1 MKFKLISN
9 KCPVCGEKMKFS
21 KKYRMGISLSYKDRK
36 LLINS
41 LCIRC
46 SVCDTM
52 ISSDIMFG
60 PILTVLG
67 FYLLTFVGSDI
78 NDLTYELFYTS
89 TMLDIFLP
97 IAWLLFVFF
106 RTPCICPKPRNIY
119 RHISVE
125 EATEIWQKK
134 KGEWLKNQKALREKQ
149 NVDPIEAAK
158 KRMFEFKDT
167 RRECEICG
175 GELKIKPFL
184 DGILPF
190 EDFQFCSKK
199 CETCGTKF
207 LKKPSVGFWIA
218 LPLSVI
224 HYLVAIAVY
233 RGKLTKLIAIVA
245 SIYFLYNFY
254 ANSPFAPYD
263 KGFLDIKAL
272 KAKWEDK
279 NQ

>member
-1 MKFKLISN
+1 M
-9 KCPVCGEKMKFS
+9 
-21 KKYRMGISLSYKDRK
+21 
-36 LLINS
+36 
-41 LCIRC
+41 
-46 SVCDTM
+46 
-52 ISSDIMFG
+52 
-60 PILTVLG
+60 
-67 FYLLTFVGSDI
+67 
-78 NDLTYELFYTS
+78 
-89 TMLDIFLP
+89 
-97 IAWLLFVFF
+97 
-106 RTPCICPKPRNIY
+106 
-119 RHISVE
+119 
-125 EATEIWQKK
+125 
-134 KGEWLKNQKALREKQ
+134 REKQ

-158 KRMFEFKDT
+158 KRMFEFRDA

-218 LPLSVI
+218 LPPSIIYIIVRIASRGIFHAVI
-224 HYLVAIAVY
+224 VIAV
-233 RGKLTKLIAIVA
+233 
-245 SIYFLYNFY
+245 SSYFLYNFY